1 MLTVITRHVAGP
13 AGDLP
18 RPAPRASG
26 GAGRR
31 QTGRRAPPPPRAV
44 AAPDAPAA
52 RAVRPL
58 RVLIVEDEA
67 LVAMEIEDLL
77 EELGAEVV
85 GSASDADE
93 AIRLAEALRPDCATM
108 DIRLRGERDGIS
120 VATEIYLRF
129 GIRSVFVSAHGD
141 AGTQARAADARP
153 IGWLAKPL
161 ARERLATALRR
172 VGDSPEEQ
180 DADRGGD

>member
-1 MLTVITRHVAGP
+1 MLTVITRPAAGP
-13 AGDLP
+13 VGDLP
-18 RPAPRASG
+18 RPAPRAGG

-52 RAVRPL
+52 RAVQPL

-85 GSASDADE
+85 GNAGDAEE
-93 AIRLAEALRPDCATM
+93 AVRLAETLRPDCATM
-108 DIRLRGERDGIS
+108 DIRLRGQRDGIS
-120 VATEIYLRF
+120 VATEIYRRL
-129 GIRSVFVSAHGD
+129 GIRSVFVTAHGD
-141 AGTQARAADARP
+141 ADTQSRAADACP
-153 IGWLAKPL
+153 IGWLSKPVT
-161 ARERLATALRR
+161 RERLAKALRR
-172 VGDSPEEQ
+172 VEGDDPEEP
-180 DADRGGD
+180 GGGGS